1 MSSVLDM
8 ILEQSQP
15 EQPPQVTSQL
25 QGCARAS
32 VLISFTE
39 LLELVGIWSNDHWV
53 RISI

>member
-15 EQPPQVTSQL
+15 QQPPQVTSHL

-32 VLISFTE
+32 VLICFTE
-39 LLELVGIWSNDHWV
+39 LLELVCN
-53 RISI
+53 